1 MEKMLSDKNEPNYY
15 IIGLKPGGRAKNPWI
30 LVDLGNFSGTEKF
43 GY

>member
-1 MEKMLSDKNEPNYY
+1 MNLTITLLGSNQGE
-15 IIGLKPGGRAKNPWI
+15 RAKNPWI